1 MEGVVLTTDVLL
13 VLDAELEVTFL
24 SAAVLPED
32 ALPEACAR
40 LAVLLPVV
48 LLFLLTVLLLPMPPL
63 SDVPLANTLSEP
75 VS

>member
-32 ALPEACAR
+32 TLPEACAR

-48 LLFLLTVLLLPMPPL
+48 LLFLLTVLLLPIPPL
-63 SDVPLANTLSEP
+63 SDELLPNTRSDP
-75 VS
+75 V

>member
-32 ALPEACAR
+32 ILPEACAR

-48 LLFLLTVLLLPMPPL
+48 LLFLLTVLLLPIPPL
-63 SDVPLANTLSEP
+63 SDELLPNTRSDP
-75 VS
+75 V

>member
-32 ALPEACAR
+32 TLPEACAR
-40 LAVLLPVV
+40 LAVFLPVV
-48 LLFLLTVLLLPMPPL
+48 LLFLLTVLLLPIPPL
-63 SDVPLANTLSEP
+63 SDELLPNTRSDP
-75 VS
+75 V

>member
-24 SAAVLPED
+24 STAVLPED
-32 ALPEACAR
+32 TLPEACAR

-48 LLFLLTVLLLPMPPL
+48 LFLLTVLLLPIPPL
-63 SDVPLANTLSEP
+63 SDELLPNTRSDP
-75 VS
+75 V